1 MSDYLNLPCRDE
13 IGNLL
18 VVVEAPGGSAL
29 KVKFDPKLR
38 VFVFKRA
45 LHLGVRYPYD
55 WGFVPS
61 TCADDGDP
69 IDAMVIFDAPTA
81 SGIVIPSKAVGVVR
95 MVQKEKGAKW
105 ERNDRII
112 AVPGDDPRLDDVS
125 DLPARVRQELEQF
138 FITVIEMTDKRVR
151 VEGWEGPGK
160 ANKLVQKA
168 AERYVR
174 GKK

>member
-1 MSDYLNLPCRDE
+1 MADYENLPCHDE
-13 IGNLL
+13 DGNLL

-29 KVKFDPKLR
+29 KIKYEPKLGA
-38 VFVFKRA
+38 FIFDRA

-69 IDAMVIFDAPTA
+69 LDAMVVFDAPTA

-95 MVQKEKGAKW
+95 MIQKDKGAKW

-112 AVPGDDPRLDDVS
+112 AVPRRDPRVDDVH
-125 DLPARVRQELEQF
+125 DLPGRVREELEQF
-138 FITVIEMTDKRVR
+138 FVTAIEMTDKKVR
-151 VEGWEGPGK
+151 VQGWEGPGK
-160 ANKLVQKA
+160 ANRLVQKA

-174 GKK
+174 GRG

>member
-13 IGNLL
+13 DGNLL

-29 KVKFDPKLR
+29 KVKFEPKLG
-38 VFVFKRA
+38 VFVFDRA

-55 WGFVPS
+55 WGFIPS
-61 TCADDGDP
+61 TRADDGDP
-69 IDAMVIFDAPTA
+69 LDAMVIFDAPTA

-95 MVQKEKGAKW
+95 MVQKDKGAKW
-105 ERNDRII
+105 IRNDRII
-112 AVPGDDPRLDDVS
+112 AVPTDDPRLDDVH
-125 DLPARVRQELEQF
+125 DLPGRVRKELEQF
-138 FITVIEMTDKRVR
+138 FVTVIEMTDKQVR

-160 ANKLVQKA
+160 AEKLVQKA